1 MDCSYITV
9 KLKAMISLS
18 VFTDFCNYWWLWWIL
33 PFILGCFLAF
43 TIMKKWRR
51 MYEAL
56 QKDTRKLKNRNAE
69 IEKTLEDKLKEHKEL
84 KGQLALQRGKIQ
96 ELENK
101 LKK

>member
-1 MDCSYITV
+1 
-9 KLKAMISLS
+9 MISLS

-101 LKK
+101 LKNR